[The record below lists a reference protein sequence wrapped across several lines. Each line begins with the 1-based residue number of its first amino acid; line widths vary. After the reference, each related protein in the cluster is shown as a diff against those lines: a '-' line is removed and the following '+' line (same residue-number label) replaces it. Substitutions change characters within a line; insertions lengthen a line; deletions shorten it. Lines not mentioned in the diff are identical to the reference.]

1 MEITPVPTVYAG
13 TRFASTLEAD
23 WAAMFDK
30 LGWYWQYEPEAFRL
44 PEGDIYRPDFCLPS
58 QRVWCEVKGPHND
71 RLDKAVRFQNALNY
85 SAWEWESW
93 LVVILRPPGP
103 GETAAWHGTRDGHE
117 QNIVLLRCSE
127 CKHYGFMD
135 YNGLWMC
142 RRHLD
147 VSDTNNRKA
156 LWRGPG
162 GELLWPN
169 QDADFVRAP
178 RPTRKRAA

>member
-1 MEITPVPTVYAG
+1 MDITPVPTVYAG

-44 PEGDIYRPDFCLPS
+44 PDGEIYRPDFCLPA

-71 RLDKAVRFQNALNY
+71 RLDKAIRFQAALRY
-85 SAWEWESW
+85 DAWEWESW

-103 GETAAWHGTRDGHE
+103 GETADWHGTSDE
-117 QNIVLLRCSE
+117 QDIVLLRCSV
-127 CKHYGFMD
+127 CKHYCFMD
-135 YNGLWMC
+135 HAGIWTC
-142 RRHLD
+142 RHHLD
-147 VSDTNNRKA
+147 V
-156 LWRGPG
+156 GPG
-162 GELLWPN
+162 SKGKELWYGRDGELLWPGK
-169 QDADFVRAP
+169 DATFARAP